1 MEGIQL
7 TSSVYRDLSEALVVA
22 APCALGIFARLLKQI
37 CFDQALDTICPQL
50 GGFIHIIYLGSHGSL
65 WVEIVSQS

>member
-22 APCALGIFARLLKQI
+22 APCALGIFARL
-37 CFDQALDTICPQL
+37 P
-50 GGFIHIIYLGSHGSL
+50 
-65 WVEIVSQS
+65 